1 MTHTNVIHKSL
12 IFSQLLKISF
22 RNFICMSKNRS
33 RAHMLSQ
40 VDNIDRF
47 KHTIKKLVR
56 ALKKLNV
63 KNKIEDVKLKT

>member
-1 MTHTNVIHKSL
+1 MTHIDVIYKSL
-12 IFSQLLKISF
+12 ISSQSLEISF
-22 RNFICMSKNRS
+22 KSFICMSKNRS

-40 VDNIDRF
+40 VDSIDRF
-47 KHTIKKLVR
+47 KHIVKKLVR